1 MGQTY
6 KNFGSLLSCYFVRAL
21 ILKRARPF
29 IRDISA
35 WIISKKLFWHFVLFM
50 YMSTSSFHSNQSPIL
65 YRRFRKIIIMAWYWN
80 KPIYLILDLIGTSQH
95 ISKFVARGIRTG
107 DWGGGGV
114 GLGGMLISDL
124 KWGGWG
130 DSPLSKS
137 PIFFRKEKGDSN
149 PAQFP
154 GSAFLV
160 STQILSLLREFIQI
174 VFSISKTWIDLY

>member
-107 DWGGGGV
+107 GWGGGGGEWKLV
-114 GLGGMLISDL
+114 NGNGEVEGTLLSVSLLFFFVKKRGTQTGPSSPAPPSL
-124 KWGGWG
+124 
-130 DSPLSKS
+130 SPLR
-137 PIFFRKEKGDSN
+137 FC
-149 PAQFP
+149 
-154 GSAFLV
+154 
-160 STQILSLLREFIQI
+160 
-174 VFSISKTWIDLY
+174 LYWENSYK